1 MLASWSIHGVSAALL
16 CLGVGFATAKPW
28 HKVNQFDSSGNTCQ
42 APLRYSQRCPVLCVR
57 DISLCPPAVQPTA
70 CPADQFY
77 CQDGLCHPGGSIAA
91 ACPPSL
97 ASVCS
102 CGVDI
107 FVTGIS
113 PIQSA
118 GAVLFPCADTQP
130 RVNVRVWSNSTDIV
144 GESPAGDTDLA
155 FACSEALNLNSTL
168 SPTHPANSTIIPVSS
183 STPFFL
189 QCLITAKMLSMH
201 EPEFMLFYGFVAAQ
215 SIVLILFQI
224 YRSIRFSSSHGFTS
238 GSSKQTT
245 VFEHGNVEM
254 DEMFARP
261 LATAKLSNNKIKFNG
276 YRQDPL
282 GSLVLISVIISS
294 FVWLFLMSILIG
306 DYYQIF
312 SGYSF
317 RGTQM
322 IFGNHDNLSRIFI
335 VLWHIM
341 AIWYVVLQVNS
352 SWLQTYFKTRAPLS
366 RATHVLV
373 EKEISR
379 AVQFKDTD
387 WLITIMQS
395 MELTIQKM
403 TKTDRTLKLTR
414 VKYTNNGR
422 RYIEYECVRY
432 VLDPAMGS
440 FEPFV
445 FGIGPNC
452 SDLVAGTSQASGL
465 TSVEAERRMELAG
478 PNEITFRLDSF
489 ARGLIKEFTG
499 IFYIYQLM
507 MLLIWYYYAYYYMG
521 IVLTVVI
528 LGSGIV
534 KIIVSSKSQQRV
546 LDMATFRGRAKVLR
560 DNVWSS
566 VDCSKLVP
574 GDVIE
579 VEASGEEL
587 SVDCV
592 LVKGEA
598 VADESSL
605 TGEALPV
612 AKFSIKNVNRPYN
625 SKGSEKTS
633 TLIAGCQI
641 LESHPAVDGEPVLA
655 IVLATGASTSK
666 GSLVRDILYPMPI
679 SFVFMEHLKIV
690 IPILG
695 IWGIIMLF
703 LSMMMLGESSS
714 DTWFYGMITISQILS
729 PLLPA
734 VLVIGQ
740 SIAADRLRKQE
751 IMCVDF
757 ARITLAGKVKIFCF
771 DKTGTLT
778 KEGLSFL
785 GTRAIGSAFNALT
798 PVETDFNS
806 FTLDMKRAMLCCHSL
821 SVVGSQHV
829 GNFVDIEMFRAT
841 GARLDTRS
849 ASTTSVV
856 PSLATTDVN
865 LQRIIKRFE
874 FVHSHAYMS
883 VVALDTATDRITVYI
898 KGSYERV
905 QDLVNPFTLPEAF
918 EKSAKLHA
926 GTGCYVLAIAKR
938 ELPAGTRPEDIQSW
952 SREQVE
958 HGADMVGLMLFRND
972 LKDDTVSALNE
983 LRDGGC
989 RIVMITG
996 DHVNTGVHIA
1006 RASGMVRKDWQDQE
1020 PVVAVGDVDK
1030 TLDNVVWTLLDSDTQ
1045 IQRAELEE
1053 MISRSRSGLQP
1064 VELAVTGKA
1073 FNLLVRDGFMAE
1085 HLLDTRVFARM
1096 SPEDKVKCV
1105 RLHMSQSVTAMCGDG
1120 GNDAGALKASHVG
1133 VALSGAKS
1141 SVVSHF
1147 SSQNLSIHSCV
1158 GLLKEA
1164 RCSLDVSFASYKYL
1178 IMYGEVLAF
1187 LGLVQY
1193 YFVVNMSQ
1201 AMWILIDGS
1210 TIPISWAL
1218 TMSQPAQKLVNSRPT
1233 ARLLGPETIISVVG
1247 QIVINIVF
1255 LVTATALLFRQSF
1268 LKCNEFNG
1276 LKVDMRRWW
1285 ELADNFEGEVT
1296 GLIATFQ
1303 IIHAAAAFN
1312 LGSKYRSGFLMN
1324 RTFMIVYGVVFGII
1338 SYITLADPNWLGCL
1352 FHINCG
1358 TRDAVNA
1365 AGYATNFPMPLVY
1378 FAPVGHNIMPSSFRL
1393 MLWSLAVLNL
1403 LALLAWEGVV
1413 VLGPVRKWAKSRWS
1427 TKRVD
1432 TLRI

>member
-1 MLASWSIHGVSAALL
+1 MECLLLYSAWVWGSQPQSHGIKRKYL
-16 CLGVGFATAKPW
+16 
-28 HKVNQFDSSGNTCQ
+28 Q

-118 GAVLFPCADTQP
+118 GAVLFPCANTQP

-189 QCLITAKMLSMH
+189 QFYRVDSVSDLS
-201 EPEFMLFYGFVAAQ
+201 VN
-215 SIVLILFQI
+215 SIF
-224 YRSIRFSSSHGFTS
+224 

-740 SIAADRLRKQE
+740 SIAADRLRKQG

-798 PVETDFNS
+798 PVETDFNL
-806 FTLDMKRAMLCCHSL
+806 FTPDMKRAMLCCHSL

-938 ELPAGTRPEDIQSW
+938 ELPAGTRPEDIQGW

-1141 SVVSHF
+1141 S
-1147 SSQNLSIHSCV
+1147 
-1158 GLLKEA
+1158 
-1164 RCSLDVSFASYKYL
+1164 YL

-1403 LALLAWEGVV
+1403 
-1413 VLGPVRKWAKSRWS
+1413 SHC
-1427 TKRVD
+1427 
-1432 TLRI
+1432 